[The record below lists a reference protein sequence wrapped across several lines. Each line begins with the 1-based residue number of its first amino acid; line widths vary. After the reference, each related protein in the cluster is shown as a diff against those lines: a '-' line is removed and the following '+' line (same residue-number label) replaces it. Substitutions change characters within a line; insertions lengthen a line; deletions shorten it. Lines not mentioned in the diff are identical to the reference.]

1 MRPPQYFSAVS
12 RKAAERWQQLES
24 DPELAG
30 PWWQLFRQ
38 VQSPSHVLSELLQN
52 ADDAGATEA
61 TAAIVGGEFV
71 FSHNGHDF
79 DKEQFASLCGFAFS
93 NKTTL
98 HTIGFRGIGFKSTF
112 SLGDEVRLFT
122 PTLSVVFRK
131 DRFTQPEW
139 IETNDR
145 TRGRT
150 EVRVV
155 LRDDPIKQRL
165 SKSLYS
171 WIDSPASLLFF
182 KNIRCLRV
190 DEQDIS
196 WESQG
201 PGPVEG
207 SEWMSVSST
216 PKCRFLTIRS
226 PEEDFPPAALEEIR
240 NERMISDDEAAF
252 PPCRVD
258 IVLGMEGGLFVVLPT
273 GVWTDL
279 PFACNAP
286 FIQDPS
292 RMSIKEPASSPT
304 NRWLLKRVGELAAD
318 ALLTWVGQRQL
329 SAEGRCQ
336 AYDLLPVSGL
346 GAHGI
351 AADCRDIVVDA
362 FGDILGDTDFV
373 LTETDQLFPTGT
385 CLAVPAELFEVWT
398 PGQVSE
404 VFADSDQPLVSQH
417 VSEANLSKLL
427 ACGDIESLTPSDILG
442 MLCSRRAPRPK
453 WDRLLYLWNYLPGLR
468 DFVRT
473 NRRSLKIVPVS
484 GQKVLYSADEVIR
497 LQRRSGF
504 SDSDRE
510 FLRPYLTVLD
520 GNWVQYLRERQR
532 DADTADDR
540 ELKETV
546 ATANEVLRL
555 LGLAESTDPSRVLA
569 RVAANFDPRT
579 STNPIDDC
587 VRLAHIAAKLNVEV
601 PQGFWFVTQGGMF
614 KRPMGTTILVDA
626 DGDLDRYIDEDHF
639 KEFVLHEAYGRQTET
654 CTPAEWRQWVLS
666 PKGRVNRFVPLERS
680 SSRYSSRP
688 RLESAVSQRGLKGSL
703 SSHYKRP
710 EYFIRDWDFDRKNMD
725 HWETCAEEDEL
736 LWCGIMEKILLGPPT
751 YWSGAT
757 TATVYE
763 RASNGHER
771 RMPQASLLPN
781 WIARFRG
788 LPCLPDTE
796 GQARKPDELFRR
808 TSGTERFLGIDPF
821 LDSDFDT
828 GATRPLLDLLGVQ
841 DKPSGPDRSLQL
853 LRGLAA
859 NTSPL
864 IPEVQKWCHWLDQ
877 LFDSCSTE
885 DILQIKQAFKND
897 KLILTEDYEWAST
910 DEVFLIPDD
919 EEVPGA
925 VLIHPYLRDLAL
937 WRKIGVADRPSLEL
951 AIGWL
956 KTLPSGR
963 HLATSERRRVV
974 RLLESYPTRIWEDCD
989 HWLNLADEWVPVT
1002 ELDYSLNKQSLVTS
1016 GHLFQSVRKKTADFR
1031 PLAAEAC
1038 QMPPFSEL
1046 ATLSEVIE
1054 EQFREQIFGLPE
1066 PQIKQWLLSLG
1077 GGLRRMVLN
1086 DSAQMDKVRH
1096 LGSRLA
1102 QTQLQSA
1109 GALEIIPY
1117 INGTPAG
1124 NARPIRA
1131 HWDGN
1136 LLYVGEGSAPKLA
1149 NEIIRTISRE
1159 FGLHDITNAVTICY
1173 ERGSGFIEEYMEE
1186 HFVLAPVDQI
1196 GLIDAPSN
1204 RPIAQQ
1210 SPENDPRAYAILNQA
1225 KAESTDTTEPVLS
1238 GREIDKVSF
1247 VGEVGPAI
1255 GAISPG
1261 LRMVLEAETFED
1273 AIGQAEELGITGIQ
1287 GLGNV
1292 SNQGNTA
1299 DLDDDDLPVD
1309 RYQEGFGASGD
1320 GYVSDDGSIDLPPA
1334 SPIDAH
1340 QDVPPVPF
1348 AQKLYEVQT
1357 ITSSR
1362 ARQRQVFLPPGGPQT
1377 IGSARN
1383 HTQVSV
1389 QVGRSGSYVSRAIS
1403 RWEPVEAANDLAEE
1417 FRAMVYGDYGQ
1428 RCQIC
1433 SRTFTLPGGSLQVY
1447 VVHVVPP
1454 SADHRTNHFGD
1465 LLGLCGWHYSLIRY
1479 GEWAF
1484 LDPETHQ
1491 PFVGLDELEGW
1502 ERLQN
1507 AVPNAPRHVDDLGN
1521 EYVGL
1526 EIRFSNVYEDWE
1538 SDPTDV
1544 VEKVRYSIPHWTYLC
1559 QLLQA

>member
-1 MRPPQYFSAVS
+1 MRPPRYFSAVS
-12 RKAAERWQQLES
+12 RKAAERWQQLEN

-79 DKEQFASLCGFAFS
+79 DEEQFASLCGFAFS

-122 PTLSVVFRK
+122 PTLSVVFHK

-145 TRGRT
+145 NRGRT

-155 LRDDPIKQRL
+155 LRDDPIKQQL
-165 SKSLYS
+165 SKNLYS

-182 KNIRCLRV
+182 KNIRSLRV
-190 DEQDIS
+190 DEQDLS
-196 WESQG
+196 WKSQG
-201 PGPVEG
+201 LGPVEG

-226 PEEDFPPAALEEIR
+226 PEEAFPPAALEEIR

-273 GVWTDL
+273 GVRTDL
-279 PFACNAP
+279 PYACNAP

-292 RMSIKEPASSPT
+292 RMAIKEPASSPT
-304 NRWLLKRVGELAAD
+304 NRWLLERVGKLAAD
-318 ALLTWVGQRQL
+318 ALLIWIAQRQL
-329 SAEGRCQ
+329 SAEARCQ
-336 AYDLLPVSGL
+336 AYDLLPELDL
-346 GAHGI
+346 GTQGI
-351 AADCRDIVVDA
+351 TADCREIVLETFWDS
-362 FGDILGDTDFV
+362 LGTTDFV
-373 LTETDQLFPTGT
+373 LTETNQLFPSGI

-404 VFADSDQPLVSQH
+404 VFADPDQPLVSRH

-427 ACGDIESLTPSDILG
+427 AWDDVESLTPSDILR
-442 MLCSRRAPRPK
+442 MLHFRRAPRPK
-453 WDRLLYLWNYLPGLR
+453 WDRLLYLWDYLSHLG
-468 DFVRT
+468 DSVRT
-473 NRRSLKIVPVS
+473 IHRGLKIVPVR

-497 LQRRSGF
+497 LGRRSGL
-504 SDSDRE
+504 SDSDWE
-510 FLRPYLTVLD
+510 FLKPYLTVLSE
-520 GNWVQYLRERQR
+520 NWVRYLRERQR
-532 DADTADDR
+532 DADARDDK
-540 ELKETV
+540 ESKETV
-546 ATANEVLRL
+546 ATASEVLRL

-569 RVAANFDPRT
+569 SVAANFYLGTLP
-579 STNPIDDC
+579 NPVNDC

-601 PQGFWFVTQGGMF
+601 PQRFSFVTQGGTF
-614 KRPMGTTILVDA
+614 KRPVDTTIFVDA
-626 DGDLDRYIDEDHF
+626 DGDLDRYIDDDYL
-639 KEFVLHEAYGRQTET
+639 KRSVLHEAYGRQAET

-666 PKGRVNRFVPLERS
+666 PKSRVNRFVPLERS
-680 SSRYSSRP
+680 LSCYSSKLS
-688 RLESAVSQRGLKGSL
+688 LESAVSQRGLKGSL
-703 SSHYKRP
+703 SFHYKRP

-763 RASNGHER
+763 KASNGNER

-781 WIARFRG
+781 WIARFRD
-788 LPCLPDTE
+788 LPCLPDTQ
-796 GQARKPDELFRR
+796 GQAHKPYELSRR
-808 TSGTERFLGIDPF
+808 TRETEPLLGIDPF
-821 LDSDFDT
+821 LHPDLDT
-828 GATRPLLDLLGVQ
+828 EATRQLLDLLGVQ
-841 DKPSGPDRSLQL
+841 NKPSGPDRLLQR
-853 LRGLAA
+853 LRDLAGS
-859 NTSPL
+859 TSPL
-864 IPEVQKWCHWLDQ
+864 IPEVQKWCHRLDQ
-877 LFDSCSTE
+877 LFDSCSTW
-885 DILQIKQAFKND
+885 DILRIKQAFKNG
-897 KLILTEDYEWAST
+897 KLILTKDNEWAST

-925 VLIHPYLRDLAL
+925 VLIHPYLRDLGL

-951 AIGWL
+951 ALVWL

-963 HLATSERRRVV
+963 HLATSERRRIVQ
-974 RLLESYPTRIWEDCD
+974 LLESYPIRIWEDCD

-1002 ELDYSLNKQSLVTS
+1002 ELDYSLNKRSLVTS
-1016 GHLFQSVRKKTADFR
+1016 GLLFQSVRKKTADFR

-1038 QMPPFSEL
+1038 QMPPFSDL

-1054 EQFREQIFGLPE
+1054 ERFREQIFGLPE
-1066 PQIKQWLLSLG
+1066 PQMKQWLLSLG

-1086 DSAQMDKVRH
+1086 DSAQMDKVRN

-1159 FGLHDITNAVTICY
+1159 FDLPDITNAVTICY
-1173 ERGSGFIEEYMEE
+1173 ERGSEFIEEYMEE
-1186 HFVLAPVDQI
+1186 HFDLAPVDQV

-1210 SPENDPRAYAILNQA
+1210 LPKNDARADAILNQA
-1225 KAESTDTTEPVLS
+1225 KAESTDTTEPV
-1238 GREIDKVSF
+1238 
-1247 VGEVGPAI
+1247 P
-1255 GAISPG
+1255 
-1261 LRMVLEAETFED
+1261 
-1273 AIGQAEELGITGIQ
+1273 
-1287 GLGNV
+1287 
-1292 SNQGNTA
+1292 
-1299 DLDDDDLPVD
+1299 
-1309 RYQEGFGASGD
+1309 
-1320 GYVSDDGSIDLPPA
+1320 DDGSIDLLPD
-1334 SPIDAH
+1334 SPFDAH
-1340 QDVPPVPF
+1340 PDVLPVPF

-1357 ITSSR
+1357 IVSSR
-1362 ARQRQVFLPPGGPQT
+1362 GRQRQVFLPQGGPQT
-1377 IGSARN
+1377 IRSARD
-1383 HTQVSV
+1383 HTQASV
-1389 QVGRSGSYVSRAIS
+1389 QVGQSGSYVSRAIS
-1403 RWEPVEAANDLAEE
+1403 RWEPVEAANDLAEQ

-1454 SADHRTNHFGD
+1454 STDHRTNHFGD

-1479 GEWAF
+1479 GEWA
-1484 LDPETHQ
+1484 LVDPNTHG
-1491 PFVGLDELEGW
+1491 PF
-1502 ERLQN
+1502 
-1507 AVPNAPRHVDDLGN
+1507 
-1521 EYVGL
+1521 
-1526 EIRFSNVYEDWE
+1526 
-1538 SDPTDV
+1538 
-1544 VEKVRYSIPHWTYLC
+1544 C
-1559 QLLQA
+1559 